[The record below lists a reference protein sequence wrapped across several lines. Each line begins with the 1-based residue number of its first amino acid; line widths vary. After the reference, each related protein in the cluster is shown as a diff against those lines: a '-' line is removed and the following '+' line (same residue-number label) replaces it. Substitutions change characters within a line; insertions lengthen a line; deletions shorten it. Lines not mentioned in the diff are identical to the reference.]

1 MNRKLVNGLLLLSCA
16 TVGCGTFTSCKD
28 TDEDFKNEVLISQ
41 DEYYKKLIEYIDTN
55 IKSCE
60 CPEDTKAILAA
71 IREFLGAS
79 VDGKYP
85 ENAVKDK
92 VEALIN
98 GVLDRAFGKNYKD
111 WLNQNNLSNLVHS
124 TDEDYV
130 KMGQDIVALNSFMAA
145 QKAENQEIEA
155 DVEAALARANAAY
168 MEALGA
174 NNAIQDLDAALV
186 ELKAAL
192 EELQP
197 QIDAINERLNKLIT
211 NILVQQTYN
220 PLFGTINLPIGLQ
233 SNINAN
239 YYGVADHALKFPF
252 GDEQYEYNGDQSVLN
267 NAAVAAAIQ
276 TLNPQGGVAIQ
287 ANVPYI
293 EDSEANLGNLY
304 LTINPN
310 TVDFTGVKLSL
321 VNSKDEAAPV
331 VDLKPVKENDKV
343 LDFGFDLTR
352 SAENNG
358 FYRVPV
364 QVEAANAPA
373 LSIKIESGLKSAM
386 KDALLNHTKQ
396 DFVALGKVLLD
407 QMNGFLP
414 AYGVKST
421 WTTKA
426 TVDGQEVSTEHSVY
440 SNYNLAVATVHP
452 LGYEFLYGE
461 GTNKELPTFGAVT
474 DKLHEFFNDIRKD
487 ITFNLDLG
495 IDENK
500 YQINLD
506 LSKIEFNVGIDKL
519 TVVIPSMPIYEPGH
533 EGDDNFI
540 VGRTEETPIELTY
553 NADGTVS
560 GNEGALNG
568 LVDAINN
575 AVKDMLTGDANS
587 IQSVINTEVVN
598 KMNDLIADLNGQL
611 KGINNQIN
619 DQIGDILDKIE
630 NQLAG
635 KLDKVDKLVEKYN
648 ALANKINNFLKNPN
662 HYLQVMMAYSTGNGD
677 LHHLST
683 TLTDPSRFVQ
693 GSGNAIELFAT
704 SYTGE
709 LVAPSYKKYVAITR
723 AFNGKTPVS
732 INANEVSN
740 NAGLNKVIPGRQ
752 QRVALNA
759 SALQK
764 GLTYEIVYTSL
775 DYRGYTSTRLY
786 YVTVK

>member
-55 IKSCE
+55 IESCE
-60 CPEDTKAILAA
+60 CPEDTKAILDA

-85 ENAVKDK
+85 ENAVNDK
-92 VEALIN
+92 VDALISGFLN
-98 GVLDRAFGKNYKD
+98 RTFGSGYTT
-111 WLNQNNLSNLVHS
+111 WLNQSNLSNLVHS
-124 TDEDYV
+124 TDKEYV
-130 KMGQDIVALNSFMAA
+130 DMGNNVAALLKFKQEQEETN
-145 QKAENQEIEA
+145 NQLEA
-155 DVEAALARANAAY
+155 DVEIALAQARTAY
-168 MEALGA
+168 LEALGA

-192 EELQP
+192 EKLQP

-267 NAAVAAAIQ
+267 NEAVAAAIAS
-276 TLNPQGGVAIQ
+276 LNPQGAVAIQ

-452 LGYEFLYGE
+452 LGYAFLYGE

-553 NADGTVS
+553 NGDGTVS

-635 KLDKVDKLVEKYN
+635 KLDKADKLVEKYN

-683 TLTDPSRFVQ
+683 TLKDPSRFVQ

-723 AFNGKTPVS
+723 AFNGETPVS

>member
-1 MNRKLVNGLLLLSCA
+1 
-16 TVGCGTFTSCKD
+16 
-28 TDEDFKNEVLISQ
+28 
-41 DEYYKKLIEYIDTN
+41 
-55 IKSCE
+55 
-60 CPEDTKAILAA
+60 
-71 IREFLGAS
+71 
-79 VDGKYP
+79 
-85 ENAVKDK
+85 
-92 VEALIN
+92 
-98 GVLDRAFGKNYKD
+98 
-111 WLNQNNLSNLVHS
+111 
-124 TDEDYV
+124 
-130 KMGQDIVALNSFMAA
+130 
-145 QKAENQEIEA
+145 
-155 DVEAALARANAAY
+155 
-168 MEALGA
+168 
-174 NNAIQDLDAALV
+174 
-186 ELKAAL
+186 
-192 EELQP
+192 
-197 QIDAINERLNKLIT
+197 
-211 NILVQQTYN
+211 
-220 PLFGTINLPIGLQ
+220 
-233 SNINAN
+233 
-239 YYGVADHALKFPF
+239 
-252 GDEQYEYNGDQSVLN
+252 
-267 NAAVAAAIQ
+267 
-276 TLNPQGGVAIQ
+276 
-287 ANVPYI
+287 
-293 EDSEANLGNLY
+293 
-304 LTINPN
+304 
-310 TVDFTGVKLSL
+310 
-321 VNSKDEAAPV
+321 
-331 VDLKPVKENDKV
+331 
-343 LDFGFDLTR
+343 
-352 SAENNG
+352 
-358 FYRVPV
+358 
-364 QVEAANAPA
+364 
-373 LSIKIESGLKSAM
+373 
-386 KDALLNHTKQ
+386 HTKQ

-487 ITFNLDLG
+487 ITFDLDLG
-495 IDENK
+495 INENDYK
-500 YQINLD
+500 INLD
-506 LSKIEFNVGIDKL
+506 LSKIEFNVELDKIK
-519 TVVIPSMPIYEPGH
+519 VIIPSMPIYEPGH
-533 EGDDNFI
+533 EGDENFV

-553 NADGTVS
+553 TDGTVD
-560 GNEGALNG
+560 GNNGALNG
-568 LVDAINN
+568 LVEAINK
-575 AVKDMLTGDANS
+575 AVEEMLVGSEDEPNKDS
-587 IQSVINTEVVN
+587 FQKIINEEVVK

-759 SALQK
+759 SALKK

-786 YVTVK
+786 YVTVR